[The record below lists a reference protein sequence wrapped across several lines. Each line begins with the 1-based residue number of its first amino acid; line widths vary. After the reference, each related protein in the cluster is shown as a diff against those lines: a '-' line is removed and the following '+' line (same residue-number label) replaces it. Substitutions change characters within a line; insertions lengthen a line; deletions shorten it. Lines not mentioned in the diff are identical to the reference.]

1 MENLTWCV
9 YQNKCINSEH
19 HSRWHQG
26 LCGFVYKQFLDLN
39 NAKSDQIKRIKDVS
53 NFLRVFAFTKGKT
66 IVIDQT
72 DQYLV
77 RYDNDEAPRCAEGLR
92 SFSTYGAHYGWYG
105 PPCIT

>member
-1 MENLTWCV
+1 MENQTWCV
-9 YQNKCINSEH
+9 YQNKCVNGEH

-26 LCGFVYKQFLDLN
+26 LCGFVFKQFLYLID
-39 NAKSDQIKRIKDVS
+39 AKSDKSSALKMLGI
-53 NFLRVFAFTKGKT
+53 FLRVIAFTKGKT

-77 RYDNDEAPRCAEGLR
+77 RYDIDEAPCCAEELR
-92 SFSTYGAHYGWYG
+92 SFSTYGAHHGWYG